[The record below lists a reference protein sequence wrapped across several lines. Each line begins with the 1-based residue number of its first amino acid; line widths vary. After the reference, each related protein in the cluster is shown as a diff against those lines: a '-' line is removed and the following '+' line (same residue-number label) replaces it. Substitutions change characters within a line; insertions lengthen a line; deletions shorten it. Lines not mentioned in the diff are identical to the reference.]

1 MHELSLVKCLALD
14 VPLIKYQTVSL
25 EIVKRFVLQAPTHS
39 FMSGCFIWAA
49 HYLLIT

>member
-1 MHELSLVKCLALD
+1 MVKNVWHLMYL
-14 VPLIKYQTVSL
+14 LIKYQTVSL

-49 HYLLIT
+49 HYFLIT